1 MMDGIKKIFK
11 ILGGLLKIFFG
22 FLGIAFFGLII
33 LTFLLFRYPQMIWSR
48 IFPERN
54 SYHTQI
60 DLEIDGEPV
69 TLKRTLACKTFQYVV
84 IPLYALRREGTS
96 CEGGAMV
103 SVLSDGRAV
112 VIPTWAEREN
122 IPPFK
127 KYEKYVI
134 PNRGGSEEKPPF
146 REYLR
151 SRSLHLEDGYVHV
164 LILDN
169 GDAPT
174 KADLYIGPRYFQTEN
189 ASVKFLG
196 AKKWR
201 TKRGK
206 PTISHL
212 GWYALNEKEYDEG
225 SEGGD
230 RTPDY
235 FLYDLKRLW
244 GSGLIYELRAED
256 YEQDPKFDALRE
268 VLEKEGVEG
277 LKNVKNE
284 DEIKDWVIHHPGA
297 VVWPVR
303 VKQNSDIFLNRDVTP
318 FHIPLFNRD
327 RTGEV
332 QRYPGEMAYYK
343 KKDGTWKG
351 VSLGSDYWRLEPDVA
366 WRFYIDGQARPDI
379 VLVGRHAA
387 YLTVFFDPQTRSL
400 LVGWSVYFG
409 PQWPVRK

>member
-1 MMDGIKKIFK
+1 M
-11 ILGGLLKIFFG
+11 
-22 FLGIAFFGLII
+22 
-33 LTFLLFRYPQMIWSR
+33 
-48 IFPERN
+48 
-54 SYHTQI
+54 
-60 DLEIDGEPV
+60 
-69 TLKRTLACKTFQYVV
+69 
-84 IPLYALRREGTS
+84 
-96 CEGGAMV
+96 
-103 SVLSDGRAV
+103 
-112 VIPTWAEREN
+112 
-122 IPPFK
+122 
-127 KYEKYVI
+127 
-134 PNRGGSEEKPPF
+134 
-146 REYLR
+146 
-151 SRSLHLEDGYVHV
+151 
-164 LILDN
+164 
-169 GDAPT
+169 
-174 KADLYIGPRYFQTEN
+174 GPRYFQTEN

-212 GWYALNEKEYDEG
+212 GWYALNEKEYDEA
-225 SEGGD
+225 SEGGE
-230 RTPDY
+230 RTPDD

-277 LKNVKNE
+277 LKNVKNG

-318 FHIPLFNRD
+318 FHIPLINRD

-351 VSLGSDYWRLEPDVA
+351 VSLGSDYWRLRRDVA

-379 VLVGRHAA
+379 VLVGRPGADIGI
-387 YLTVFFDPQTRSL
+387 FFDPQTRSL
-400 LVGWSVYFG
+400 LVGWAVHFG